1 MASDESLQFL
11 EHLRRNDHLAK
22 TAASGGQPIEQGAAL
37 RPQSKLW
44 ELTSLS
50 AGDFADE
57 AARFAGLTRVTLQ
70 ELLSAPALNE
80 AFSQRFLREMTVFPY
95 QTADG
100 RAALA
105 VADPTDRAAQRA
117 AEIVLR
123 RDVTITVASVEDL
136 SVVLDRRLGEDSAE
150 PADAAGGLVLRE
162 DDIESLRDLASGA
175 PVVRAV
181 NDLLEKA
188 VELRASDIHIEP
200 FQTGLVVRM
209 RVDGLLRPVAA
220 PAGVLPQALISRIK
234 IVANL
239 NIAERRLPQDGAA
252 RLRVG
257 RTDIDIRVAIMPMQ
271 HGESA
276 VVRILPKDRNLLV
289 VDRLGFSPADEVKL
303 RRLLKLP
310 HGMIVVTGPT
320 GSGKTTT
327 LATVLSILNEPGR
340 KILTVEDPV
349 EYDIPGV
356 NQAQVKPAIGLT
368 FAAALRSFVRQDPD
382 VIMVGEIRDNETAH
396 VAIHAALTGHLVLTT
411 LHTESAPAAV
421 PRLLDLGVEGYL
433 LRSTL
438 RAVVAQRLVRHLC
451 ERCKTPKTLT
461 DADIAEDPRLAE
473 LGFRAGEVLQSPCGC
488 ERCSGTGYRGR
499 LGVFEMLEMTDEIR
513 SLIGERTDG
522 HKIDEAA
529 IRAGMT
535 TMIGRRHREMP
546 RRPDIAGGT
555 ASRHHGALR
564 SDHAELPLPGPDA
577 ERRGRERHALGA
589 DGRRGRPP
597 HRISPPVADRDR
609 RGQEG
614 YGREQRQFR
623 PVRPAKPGGGDD
635 VHARSCAALEGQCA
649 AGRRART
656 VGE

>member
-1 MASDESLQFL
+1 MDCGPLIGPPTGKSGATGNIMTSDEQFI
-11 EHLRRNDHLAK
+11 EHLRRHNRLVNDAPNGK
-22 TAASGGQPIEQGAAL
+22 PVDQGGSGRG
-37 RPQSKLW
+37 QSKLW
-44 ELTSLS
+44 ELTDLS
-50 AGDFADE
+50 PSEFADE
-57 AARFAGLTRVTLQ
+57 AAHFAGLERVALQ
-70 ELLSAPALNE
+70 DLLGAPALNE
-80 AFSQRFLREMTVFPY
+80 PFSQRFLREMTVFPY
-95 QTADG
+95 QASDG
-100 RAALA
+100 GAVLA
-105 VADPTDRAAQRA
+105 VADPTDSAAQRA

-123 RDVTITVASVEDL
+123 RDVRMTVASVEDL
-136 SVVLDRRLGEDSAE
+136 KVVLDRRLGEDSAE
-150 PADAAGGLVLRE
+150 SADESGQFLLRE
-162 DDIESLRDLASGA
+162 DDVESLRDLASGA

-200 FQTGLVVRM
+200 FQAGLVVRM
-209 RVDGLLRPVAA
+209 RIDGLLRPVAA
-220 PAGVLPQALISRIK
+220 PAGVLPQAMISRIK

-276 VVRILPKDRNLLV
+276 VIRILPKDRGLLV
-289 VDRLGFSPADEVKL
+289 VEKLGFSAADELKL

-382 VIMVGEIRDNETAH
+382 VIMVGEVRDNETAH

-411 LHTESAPAAV
+411 LHTESAAAAV

-438 RAVVAQRLVRHLC
+438 RAVVAQRLVRQLC
-451 ERCKTPKTLT
+451 DHCKTPKPLGGL
-461 DADIAEDPRLAE
+461 DFAEDPRLGA
-473 LGFRAGEVLQSPCGC
+473 LGFRVGEALYAPCGC
-488 ERCSGTGYRGR
+488 ERCGGIGYRGR
-499 LGVFEMLEMTDEIR
+499 LGVFEVLELTDETR
-513 SLIGERTDG
+513 ALIGEKTDG
-522 HKIDEAA
+522 LKIDEAA

-535 TMIGRRHREMP
+535 TMIGDGVAKCR
-546 RRPDIAGGT
+546 AGLT
-555 ASRHHGALR
+555 SP
-564 SDHAELPLPGPDA
+564 AELL
-577 ERRGRERHALGA
+577 R
-589 DGRRGRPP
+589 
-597 HRISPPVADRDR
+597 VAT
-609 RGQEG
+609 
-614 YGREQRQFR
+614 
-623 PVRPAKPGGGDD
+623 VR
-635 VHARSCAALEGQCA
+635 
-649 AGRRART
+649 
-656 VGE
+656 